1 MKRLTLTLAIL
12 AAACSSHDKP
22 EITVFTAAPASVA
35 LGGTTQLVFNATAGA
50 TLTIDQGVGDVT
62 GKTTATVTPT
72 ANTTYTLTASKGG
85 QTATKTAAVSV
96 TASPSAA
103 FRVTGPTATTAG
115 VPVDFTIAAV
125 DTAGAVNPNYRG
137 TVQFVSDDEQGS
149 MSTNLTFAAADAGQK
164 TVSATFRTAGTR
176 LFVTQDT
183 SVATAQGI
191 AQVRVSAAD
200 AVRLDVS
207 GVPLSAVAGDQLAM
221 TVTARDAFGNV
232 ADGFTGT
239 VTFTSSDP
247 AASLPAAFTFTAGD
261 KGSHSFSVLLST
273 AGNATVTASS
283 GSLTPG
289 SGNVNVKHGV
299 TGLSVAFA
307 GAEAWAGTPATATV
321 TAQDKFGN
329 RVTNYTGTVAFT
341 SSDAAASVPAN
352 VTFAAADNGQVTVNV
367 TFNTIGAQTFTAT
380 DTAAASVTGSGSQ
393 TVHGLVYTNPA
404 TGGKVR
410 LVANATSNASV
421 VQLDLVS
428 NTSLFPLT
436 AGTNDTVRNGAF
448 AAGMN
453 LPLDSTKVGPDA
465 TLLVTTPPTTVPAS
479 SAVLNLGAAPQA
491 VGAAI
496 ANGVL
501 YSGVS
506 QKRIDATAGP
516 GANNARGD
524 VAVRPFPGAASFYY
538 SLRL

>member
-1 MKRLTLTLAIL
+1 M
-12 AAACSSHDKP
+12 
-22 EITVFTAAPASVA
+22 
-35 LGGTTQLVFNATAGA
+35 
-50 TLTIDQGVGDVT
+50 
-62 GKTTATVTPT
+62 
-72 ANTTYTLTASKGG
+72 
-85 QTATKTAAVSV
+85 SV

-103 FRVTGPTATTAG
+103 FRVTGPVATTAG
-115 VPVDFTIAAV
+115 VPGVYTVAAL
-125 DTAGAVNPNYRG
+125 DTAGAVNANYRG
-137 TVQFVSDDEQGS
+137 TVQFISDDEQGALS
-149 MSTNLTFAAADAGQK
+149 GNLAFAAADNGQK

-176 LFVTQDT
+176 LFVVQDT
-183 SVATAQGI
+183 AVATAQGI

-200 AVRLDVS
+200 ASQLEVS
-207 GVPLSAVAGDQLAM
+207 GVPSTAVAGDQVVF

-239 VTFTSSDP
+239 VTFASSDP
-247 AASLPAAFTFTAGD
+247 AATLPADFTFAAGD
-261 KGSHSFSVLLST
+261 RGTRNFTVLLST
-273 AGNATVTASS
+273 AGDATVTVSSASV
-283 GSLTPG
+283 TAG
-289 SGNVNVKHGV
+289 SGHVNVKHGV
-299 TGLSVAFA
+299 TNLSVAFT
-307 GAEAWAGTPATATV
+307 GAEAWAGNADSATV

-329 RVTNYTGTVAFT
+329 RVNNYTGTVAFT

-352 VTFAAADNGQVTVNV
+352 VTFAATDNGQVTVNV
-367 TFNTIGAQTFTAT
+367 TFNTIGAQTLTAT

-393 TVHGLVYTNPA
+393 TVRGLVYTNPA

-453 LPLDSTKVGPDA
+453 LPVDTAKVGPDT
-465 TLLVTTPPTTVPAS
+465 TLLVTTVPTTVPAS

-496 ANGVL
+496 SNGIL

-506 QKRIDATAGP
+506 QKRIDATAGA
-516 GANNARGD
+516 ANHNARGD
-524 VAVRPFPGAASFYY
+524 VTVRPFPGGNSFYY
-538 SLRL
+538 SLRLKLTPGATPGTVFDGQALASNVKFRAAVRDRSGSDVFSGITDFAIGKLEVK